1 VNERVIGIGVN
12 WSVFSSHEII
22 LTSNICKE
30 CLVSVNIFLV
40 IVALR
45 GLKEATILHQV
56 KHLKQP
62 VASENAL
69 VFLYQQISKTFL
81 L

>member
-1 VNERVIGIGVN
+1 MQRMPGSIAGFEG
-12 WSVFSSHEII
+12 
-22 LTSNICKE
+22 SNHFAPGFK
-30 CLVSVNIFLV
+30 
-40 IVALR
+40 
-45 GLKEATILHQV
+45 V

-69 VFLYQQISKTFL
+69 VFLYQQISNTFL

>member
-1 VNERVIGIGVN
+1 MQRMPGICEYISRHCSIAG
-12 WSVFSSHEII
+12 FEG
-22 LTSNICKE
+22 SNHFAPGFK
-30 CLVSVNIFLV
+30 
-40 IVALR
+40 
-45 GLKEATILHQV
+45 V

-69 VFLYQQISKTFL
+69 VFLYQQISNTFL